1 MGVLRSLRNIG
12 PKSERLLNLVGIH
25 HLDDIQ
31 ALGSVVTYLRL
42 KNHFPEEVSLNML
55 YALQGALLDIAW
67 MDLPEK
73 MKEELRKE
81 AGS

>member
-31 ALGSVVTYLRL
+31 ALGPVVTYLRL
-42 KNHFPEEVSLNML
+42 KTHFPEEVSLNML
-55 YALQGALLDIAW
+55 YALQGAMLDIHW
-67 MDLPEK
+67 MDLPEN
-73 MKEELRKE
+73 MKEELRKQ
-81 AGS
+81 ARS